1 VIENSAVA
9 AALFL
14 PILLPIVARG
24 KQKIFLF
31 FIFEDPL
38 EPGQKKTN
46 ALCNLFFQPRHAI
59 D

>member
-1 VIENSAVA
+1 MNHKAPKKSFSFDVIENSAAA

-14 PILLPIVARG
+14 SILLPIVARG

-38 EPGQKKTN
+38 EQGHTMV
-46 ALCNLFFQPRHAI
+46 
-59 D
+59 